1 MNWYLKCFRQYAD
14 FEGRARRK
22 EFWMYSLFNF
32 AIYAV
37 LMLIAA
43 TFYINGYPS
52 MMMAVGGLASL
63 YSLATLVPSLAV
75 TFRRIHDTGRHGYMF
90 SVGFI
95 PIVGLIWLLI
105 LLCQDSQS
113 DSNNWGK
120 NPKEEDLKVNEELA
134 APNTSTAGM
143 NFKETVL
150 KPLKQYTDFKGRADK
165 KEFWTFTFICAIIT
179 NALALIM
186 TTVSYFTYDTTWASI
201 GYCVCA
207 GFILATLAP
216 SLAVS
221 ARRLH
226 DIGQSGW
233 MVLVS
238 LIPVAGV
245 IWLVR
250 LLCKEGQAE
259 CNKWGSKPKKS
270 PKQII
275 SDDNEADAVTDD
287 NSSVAE
293 IPTEAVQI

>member
-52 MMMAVGGLASL
+52 MLMAVGGLASL

-75 TFRRIHDTGRHGYMF
+75 TFRRIHDTGRHGHMF
-90 SVGFI
+90 FVWII
-95 PIVGLIWLLI
+95 PIVGAIWFLIM
-105 LLCQDSQS
+105 LCQDSQPE
-113 DSNNWGK
+113 SNNWGK
-120 NPKEEDLKVNEELA
+120 NPKEEDLKINEELA
-134 APNTSTAGM
+134 APNASTAGM

-150 KPLKQYTDFKGRADK
+150 KPLKQYADFKGRADK

-186 TTVSYFTYDTTWASI
+186 TTASYFTYDTTWAAI

-238 LIPVAGV
+238 LIPVAGI

-259 CNKWGSKPKKS
+259 
-270 PKQII
+270 
-275 SDDNEADAVTDD
+275 
-287 NSSVAE
+287 
-293 IPTEAVQI
+293 

>member
-43 TFYINGYPS
+43 AFYINGYPS
-52 MMMAVGGLASL
+52 VLMAVGGLASL

-75 TFRRIHDTGRHGYMF
+75 TFRRIHDTGRHGHMF
-90 SVGFI
+90 FVWIIPVVGAIWF
-95 PIVGLIWLLI
+95 LIM
-105 LLCQDSQS
+105 LCQDSQPE
-113 DSNNWGK
+113 SNNWGK
-120 NPKEEDLKVNEELA
+120 NPKEEDLKINEELA
-134 APNTSTAGM
+134 TPNASTTGM
-143 NFKETVL
+143 NFKEIVL
-150 KPLKQYTDFKGRADK
+150 KPLKQYADFKGRADK
-165 KEFWTFTFICAIIT
+165 KEFWTFTFICTIVT

-186 TTVSYFTYDTTWASI
+186 TTVSYFTRDTTWASI
-201 GYCVCA
+201 GYCICA
-207 GFILATLAP
+207 GLVLATLVP
-216 SLAVS
+216 FLAVS

-233 MVLVS
+233 MILVS
-238 LIPVAGV
+238 QIPVAGIV
-245 IWLVR
+245 WLVR
-250 LLCKEGQAE
+250 LLCKESQTE
-259 CNKWGSKPKKS
+259 SNKWGSRPKKL